1 MARPHIVTNA
11 QREARQQLAN
21 AAPLIA
27 DHPGVREVGVE
38 LRFSDPEG
46 KQNPSPRGTTY
57 TGDMHAYFYFTCPMR
72 ECTGGGFEANADL
85 QKALSQRRDGHSG
98 KLSCHGVRP
107 RSGFKNAACNIE
119 LTYTLQIRAK
129 AKAAA

>member
-11 QREARQQLAN
+11 QREARQQLVN

-27 DHPGVREVGVE
+27 DHPGVSEVRVE
-38 LRFSDPEG
+38 LKFVDPEG
-46 KQNPSPRGTTY
+46 KQNPSPRAASY

-72 ECTGGGFEANADL
+72 ECTNGGFDANDDL
-85 QKALSQRRDGHSG
+85 QPALGKRRNGHTG
-98 KLSCHGVRP
+98 VLACQGVRP
-107 RSGFKNAACNIE
+107 RGGLKGAPCNIE
-119 LTYTLQIRAK
+119 LHYTLAIQTK